1 MLFLVG
7 LLVVNLMTSTILG
20 AVAVGMVAGY
30 SPLVILK
37 IRRNRRISA
46 FDAALP
52 DAIEMC
58 SRALRAGHSM
68 SAAFGILADQA
79 VEPAKTEFGEVFRK
93 QSYGLPLRDALL
105 QMLNRVPS
113 KDLQVFLTSVL
124 VQKDT
129 GGNLA
134 ELLERTVAVI
144 RERLRIQR
152 EIRTQTAQGR
162 LTGWILFFL
171 PPVLLVLLNIISPGY
186 SAILFHDPVGLKMLY
201 TGLLLLVTGGLLMRH
216 IINGIEV

>member
-1 MLFLVG
+1 
-7 LLVVNLMTSTILG
+7 
-20 AVAVGMVAGY
+20 MVAGY